1 MNAVAPP
8 RPPPWRHPWVRH
20 LRLGFNLVLSPI
32 YLWGVWLAGGGL
44 SDPRVW
50 IGWLSLHVFLY
61 GGTTAFNSFYDRD
74 EGPISGMRRPAPVDA
89 GLLWWSLAV
98 QAAGMPLALIVGAP
112 FTVAYLVLFLV
123 AAAYSHPL
131 TRWKAHPASAL
142 LAVALG
148 QGGVGFLAGWWAV
161 AERSSGLRAL
171 LDVARPDVLLGAL
184 ATALVLAGLYV
195 VTQSFQTVEDRRRGD
210 RTLPVIWGPGPAL
223 RHAAMVSGAG
233 VLFIAWMVAE
243 RLHPAW
249 VAAVVAGAL
258 AIGVPWWRWAGR
270 FAEADL
276 DGNYRRAMR
285 IAGAG
290 GAGLSAFLLIQ
301 LLR

>member
-1 MNAVAPP
+1 M
-8 RPPPWRHPWVRH
+8 RH

-32 YLWGVWLAGGGL
+32 YLWGVWLAGGSL
-44 SDPRVW
+44 SDPRLW
-50 IGWLSLHVFLY
+50 IGWISLHVFLY

-74 EGPISGMRRPAPVDA
+74 EGPISGMRRPEPVDA

-98 QAAGMPLALIVGAP
+98 QVAGLPLALLVGAP
-112 FTVAYLVLFLV
+112 FTVAYLVLFVV

-161 AERSSGLRAL
+161 AAPSSGLRAL
-171 LDVARPDVLLGAL
+171 LDVTRPDVLLGVL
-184 ATALVLAGLYV
+184 AAALVLSGIYV
-195 VTQSFQTVEDRRRGD
+195 VTQSFQTVEDRRRAD
-210 RTLPVIWGPGPAL
+210 RTLPVVWGPGLAL
-223 RHAAMVSGAG
+223 RRAAVVSGAG
-233 VLFIAWMVAE
+233 VLLIAWMVTE

-249 VAAVVAGAL
+249 SAVVVAGAL
-258 AIGVPWWRWAGR
+258 AVGVPWWRWADR
-270 FAEADL
+270 FDESDQ
-276 DGNYRRAMR
+276 DGNYLRAMR

-301 LLR
+301 LLLQ